1 MLSDK
6 RYPLLICG
14 RRLASAGDPLLMICC
29 ALLCAVLL
37 IASTVMRVH
46 AGDGPGALPM
56 APPTDG
62 GVSVEGR
69 TRQVLSP
76 ASSAPQEA
84 DEVKRL
90 KKLVIAAKKALQQE
104 EHRLSSERKAEKDA
118 KLVDQTK
125 QELLEERSKLSAEE
139 HDLNKA
145 DQALK
150 KEKKQL
156 DKLQSLI
163 QKEKGE
169 TFFSWLVTNKTSS
182 KELKHMVKDEKKILK
197 GEAKQLAEF
206 NRMYAKEKEDATKVE
221 RVAGTWNDIKKQFG
235 ASKNIEQKHAVE
247 EKRRGKLR
255 KRASKLVIKF
265 KQLQAERSKLLEEQG
280 DIDRRVHE
288 ASSAIG

>member
-1 MLSDK
+1 ML
-6 RYPLLICG
+6 LCG

-46 AGDGPGALPM
+46 AGDGPGAPPM
-56 APPTDG
+56 VPPTDG
-62 GVSVEGR
+62 GVTLEGL

-90 KKLVIAAKKALQQE
+90 KELVIAAKKE

-118 KLVDQTK
+118 KPVDQAK
-125 QELLEERSKLSAEE
+125 QELLEERIKLSVEE
-139 HDLNKA
+139 QDLNKA

-163 QKEKGE
+163 QNEKGE

-182 KELKHMVKDEKKILK
+182 KELKRMVKDEKKFLK

-206 NRMYAKEKEDATKVE
+206 NKMYAKEKEDATKVE

-255 KRASKLVIKF
+255 KRASGLLIKF
-265 KQLQAERSKLLEEQG
+265 EQLQAERSKLLEEQG
-280 DIDRRVHE
+280 EIDRRVHE
-288 ASSAIG
+288 ASSSIG